1 MIGSVITISAKLQKI
16 LCSTVSDVSDEN
28 YLNMLQK
35 EYPVP
40 CPDKTGGPYE
50 LLHRKATGLP
60 DDYVPN
66 GGQCVVEPG
75 QYIEVGLGW
84 TWTAK

>member
-1 MIGSVITISAKLQKI
+1 MIGSAITISAKLQKI
-16 LCSTVSDVSDEN
+16 LCSVVSDDSSMTN
-28 YLNMLQK
+28 TK
-35 EYPVP
+35 YPVP
-40 CPDKTGGPYE
+40 SGPYE

-75 QYIEVGLGW
+75 QYFEVGLGW

>member
-1 MIGSVITISAKLQKI
+1 MSVTKTK
-16 LCSTVSDVSDEN
+16 
-28 YLNMLQK
+28 K

-40 CPDKTGGPYE
+40 CPNITGGPYE

-84 TWTAK
+84 TWTVIKYLAHISVHKPSHPLNSPFLCVY